1 MKKELAVNLIK
12 IANHLDSQGFIKE
25 ANSLDRIARKIV
37 ISADYN
43 TDPAGNYN
51 TDIKNYQD
59 MVKAK
64 KNERGFAATLID
76 NQMND
81 FLEKIPQLY
90 QSPQKEAFMLQVR
103 NIKHALENNLNT
115 QELNTKLY
123 SLLRSTRIVDKS
135 TNKLVYTNRDMFR
148 SKWMDL
154 IQPNFNLKDRAEAQW
169 LTNKYNLIALQCK

>member
-25 ANSLDRIARKIV
+25 ANSLDKIARKIV
-37 ISADYN
+37 ISADYS

-64 KNERGFAATLID
+64 KNERGWAATLID
-76 NQMND
+76 NQMNA
-81 FLEKIPQLY
+81 FIQKIPQLY
-90 QSPQKEAFMLQVR
+90 QSPQKEAFLLQAK
-103 NIKHALENNLNT
+103 NIKHSLENNLDT
-115 QELNTKLY
+115 QQLNTELY
-123 SLLRSTRIVDKS
+123 SLLRSTGIVDKS

-148 SKWMDL
+148 SKWMEL
-154 IQPNFNLKDRAEAQW
+154 IQPNFNLLDRAEAQW
-169 LTNKYNLIALQCK
+169 LTNKYNLIALQCR